1 MLLNNG
7 SFFGR
12 VKAVGGYLK
21 ANNLSA
27 NARRQLLKENFNA
40 FGQYTSVPQGYQ
52 DARKAY
58 IPTLKESSFIRAVLT
73 GVGALVNTGIQ
84 IPVAMSATVTG
95 EGTLTP
101 DAEVGKTLAATV
113 VGTGNLSGDTRMI
126 VSLAATVDAGA
137 RPSAFDIMQEVWQA
151 KAAGFPDP
159 TTMGGKVNA
168 AGTAGDPWSADLSS
182 YPPGTAGNILYS
194 MDPQALADA
203 IMNDPKMLTVAKF
216 LGLK

>member
-1 MLLNNG
+1 MGLIQNRLGTLKVAGGAQTQRFLQQRKLNYRIG
-7 SFFGR
+7 
-12 VKAVGGYLK
+12 
-21 ANNLSA
+21 
-27 NARRQLLKENFNA
+27 ENCNA
-40 FGQYTSVPQGYQ
+40 FGSYVSAPQGFQ
-52 DARKAY
+52 DPRKAW
-58 IPTLKESSFIRAVLT
+58 IPAIKQSDFIRAVIT
-73 GVGALVNTGIQ
+73 GVGDLLNTGITV
-84 IPVAMSATVTG
+84 PMVMAATVSG
-95 EGTLTP
+95 EGTLIP
-101 DAEVGKTLAATV
+101 DAEVGKTMGATV
-113 VGTGNLSGDTRMI
+113 IGVGNLSGDSRMV

-194 MDPQALADA
+194 MDPQELADA

>member
-1 MLLNNG
+1 MGLINNYLG
-7 SFFGR
+7 TLK
-12 VKAVGGYLK
+12 VVGGAQTQRFLQQKKFNYRLG
-21 ANNLSA
+21 
-27 NARRQLLKENFNA
+27 ENA
-40 FGQYTSVPQGYQ
+40 FSFGSYVSLPQGFQ
-52 DARKAY
+52 DPYKAR
-58 IPTLKESSFIRAVLT
+58 IPSIKQSDYIRAVLI
-73 GVGALVNTGIQ
+73 GVGDLINSGITV
-84 IPVAMSATVTG
+84 PMVMSATVSG
-95 EGTLTP
+95 EGTLSP
-101 DAEVGKTLAATV
+101 DAEVGKTMAATV
-113 VGTGNLSGDTRMI
+113 VGEGNFSGDARMI

-151 KAAGFPDP
+151 KASGFPDP